1 MKKQRKRAKR
11 EEEVQLPSQRD
22 RFTVER
28 FLGGIGDVV
37 LRQSLVV
44 ALSSGYQLDVSALPY
59 DVLPA
64 VLILACYSREYEDVE
79 LVDDYEALVAGFR
92 DAISVPGQ
100 CAHPDLYMASCISIL
115 HDKAQSPS
123 YESFVGMKMDK
134 IYNEM
139 TNVEDEYD
147 YRGW

>member
-1 MKKQRKRAKR
+1 MKKRRKQR
-11 EEEVQLPSQRD
+11 EEEVQLENRRD
-22 RFTVER
+22 RYTVER
-28 FLGGIGDVV
+28 FLGGIGDCV
-37 LRQSLVV
+37 LREHLTV
-44 ALSSGYQLDVSALPY
+44 ALRSGYQLDVSVLPY

-79 LVDDYEALVAGFR
+79 LVDDYEALVIGFR

-100 CAHPDLYMASCISIL
+100 TAHPDLFLASSISIL
-115 HDKAQSPS
+115 HDKAQAPS
-123 YESFVGMKMDK
+123 YEGFLDVRMDK

-147 YRGW
+147 FRGW